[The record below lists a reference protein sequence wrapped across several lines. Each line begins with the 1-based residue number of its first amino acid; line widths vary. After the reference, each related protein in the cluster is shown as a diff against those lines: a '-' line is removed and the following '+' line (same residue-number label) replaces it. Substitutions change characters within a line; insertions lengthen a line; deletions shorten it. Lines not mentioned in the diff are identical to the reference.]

1 MGNNCKSAR
10 GRRRPVLRSAALA
23 AITATVFALVAA
35 CSSSSPSTGSSAAT
49 SANPYKASLTYWFW
63 GESDIPGIDK
73 WMSGMVSQYQ
83 KLHPGV
89 KINVVPQSTNTLI
102 GAFNT
107 AAQSKAGPNMAT
119 QWATLPTLTPFWNG
133 DTVPISNYVPASQ
146 TADWLN
152 TNENTTG
159 GKIVAMP
166 LYLIGVPL
174 VWNKT
179 MFKQAGLNPD
189 QAPATW
195 AQFLADCA
203 ALKAHGITPFG
214 MGNQDGYF
222 GAWMFAIYLKQE
234 LNSLGTLKSAV
245 AGNSSAQATLNT
257 DLKNMY
263 TMLQELI
270 KKGYVNSSVSS
281 LNLNQGWQL
290 FPEKKV
296 AMSFTTDGN
305 AISWGKT
312 LGDSNIGVAPPPI
325 WGGGTLAKTY
335 DVTQSSDEFIT
346 SWSPDPKAAATFLA
360 WLHQPA
366 NMNALYAQTGAF
378 PADKRFNTAR
388 ITNPLAKQLYS
399 LDTAGSSIW
408 LENYI
413 PPEVNSNA
421 DIPAGQLIISGSG
434 SPAAAVALWDQQIT
448 KWQTQQPGE
457 LANFK
462 KWAAGG

>member
-1 MGNNCKSAR
+1 MALT
-10 GRRRPVLRSAALA
+10 RRRARLLRSAALA
-23 AITATVFALVAA
+23 AITATVFALVSA
-35 CSSSSPSTGSSAAT
+35 CSSSSPSAGSSAAT

-73 WMSGMVSQYQ
+73 WMTGMVSQYQ

-146 TADWLN
+146 TANWLN

-270 KKGYVNSSVSS
+270 KNGYVNSSVSS

-305 AISWGKT
+305 AIAGARQSGIEHRRRATADLGKRH
-312 LGDSNIGVAPPPI
+312 IGQDLRRDAVLRRVHHQLVAGPEGSRDLP
-325 WGGGTLAKTY
+325 GLA
-335 DVTQSSDEFIT
+335 
-346 SWSPDPKAAATFLA
+346 A
-360 WLHQPA
+360 
-366 NMNALYAQTGAF
+366 
-378 PADKRFNTAR
+378 
-388 ITNPLAKQLYS
+388 
-399 LDTAGSSIW
+399 
-408 LENYI
+408 
-413 PPEVNSNA
+413 
-421 DIPAGQLIISGSG
+421 PAGEHEC
-434 SPAAAVALWDQQIT
+434 AVRSDRCV
-448 KWQTQQPGE
+448 PG
-457 LANFK
+457 
-462 KWAAGG
+462 G

>member
-1 MGNNCKSAR
+1 MGNTLNGAQAT
-10 GRRRPVLRSAALA
+10 RRRVTLSGMLA
-23 AITATVFALVAA
+23 VITVTGLALVSA
-35 CSSSSPSTGSSAAT
+35 CSSGGTPTATTGSSA
-49 SANPYKASLTYWFW
+49 SPYHASLTYWFW

-107 AAQSKAGPNMAT
+107 AAQSKAGPDLAT
-119 QWATLPTLTPFWNG
+119 QWATLPTLTPLWNG
-133 DTVPISNYVPASQ
+133 DSMPISNYVPSSE
-146 TADWLN
+146 TANWLS
-152 TNENTTG
+152 TNENITG

-174 VWNKT
+174 VWNKA
-179 MFKQAGLNPD
+179 MFRQAGLNPNR
-189 QAPATW
+189 APTTW
-195 AQFLADCA
+195 TQFLADCA

-214 MGNQDGYF
+214 MGNQDGFF

-245 AGNSSAQATLNT
+245 AGDSGVQPALDA
-257 DLKNMY
+257 DLKNLY
-263 TMLQELI
+263 TMLEGLI
-270 KKGYVNSSVSS
+270 KNGYVNSSVSS

-305 AISWGKT
+305 AIAWGTT
-312 LGDSNIGVAPPPI
+312 LGDANIGVAAPPI
-325 WGGGTLAKTY
+325 WGSGTLAKTY

-346 SWSPDPKAAATFLA
+346 SWSQNPRAAATFLA

-366 NMNALYAQTGAF
+366 NMNALYSETGAF
-378 PADKRFNTAR
+378 PADKRFNVSR
-388 ITNPLAKQLYS
+388 ITNPLAKQLYA
-399 LDTAGSSIW
+399 LDTSGPSIW

-413 PPEVNSNA
+413 PPEIDSEA

-434 SPAAAVALWDQQIT
+434 TPSAAVALWDQQLT
-448 KWQTQQPGE
+448 KWRTQQPGE

-462 KWAAGG
+462 KWAASG